1 MKPLASEKS
10 LSEAPQ
16 FGLLLS
22 IALHVALLAALLLWS
37 EGASSVQIIAAGPGE
52 GGQGGGGSIEVGIA
66 DPSAILGFAKPQTV
80 SFLGEEDN
88 PINNARL
95 IEAER
100 RAGEKEEALL
110 PPADRERP
118 DPSAI
123 KTERPVA
130 PQQERIYTG
139 GEERGRARGASA
151 QVGRSFGTPV
161 PAMLGGIGLG
171 AGQGLGT
178 GTGLPGGSEYG
189 RRIQAILSR
198 NYNPPAIETDQVH
211 YVIILLRI
219 ARDGRILSIVNG
231 RVAPA
236 YIKQRSNLDLVNR
249 AAERAILASDP
260 LPPFPA
266 GFLAGANEA
275 FAEVWFRYPK

>member
-1 MKPLASEKS
+1 MNRLAPENA
-10 LSEAPQ
+10 LSPPQ
-16 FGLLLS
+16 LGLLLS
-22 IALHVALLAALLLWS
+22 MALHVALIVALFLWS
-37 EGASSVQIIAAGPGE
+37 EGTSSVQIIAAGPGE
-52 GGQGGGGSIEVGIA
+52 GGQGGGSIEVGVA
-66 DPSAILGFAKPQTV
+66 DLSAILGFAKPQSV
-80 SFLGEEDN
+80 SFLGQEDN
-88 PINNARL
+88 PINNVRL

-110 PPADRERP
+110 PPTDANKP
-118 DPSAI
+118 DPTAI

-139 GEERGRARGASA
+139 RQELGRAQGAWA

-178 GTGLPGGSEYG
+178 GLPGGSEYG

-198 NYNPPAIETDQVH
+198 NYNPPAIETSQVH
-211 YVIILLRI
+211 YVIIVLRI
-219 ARDGRILSIVNG
+219 ARDGRILSIING
-231 RVAPA
+231 RIAPA
-236 YIKQRSNLDLVNR
+236 YVKQRSNLDLVNR

-275 FAEVWFRYPK
+275 VAEVWFRYPK